1 MLVVARKKT
10 SAQSSTISG
19 DDDDVDCHQAQP
31 QSHPGKGKF
40 IFVNHNTDLSNIR
53 VCTNYSKY
61 VG

>member
-31 QSHPGKGKF
+31 QSHPGKEKF
-40 IFVNHNTDLSNIR
+40 IFVNHNSDLRNIR
-53 VCTNYSKY
+53 TYSKY
-61 VG
+61 MG